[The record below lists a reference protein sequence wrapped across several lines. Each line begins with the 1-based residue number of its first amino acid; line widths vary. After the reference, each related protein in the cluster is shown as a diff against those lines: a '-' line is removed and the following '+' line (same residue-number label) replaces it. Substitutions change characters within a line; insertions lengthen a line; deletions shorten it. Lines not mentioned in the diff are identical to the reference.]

1 MSNTILVIG
10 ATGNVGRPLVELLA
24 GRGRPVRAATRHPE
38 TYDAAPGVEAVA
50 FDYARP
56 ETWTAALDG
65 VGRLFLL
72 AQGAGHEP
80 DHAMIPFLDQAQAA
94 GVGYVVLM
102 TAMGMDTPAMAER
115 GLRKVEVHLIA
126 SGVAYTILRPNWFF
140 QNFTGFMGD
149 MIRQQGGLYLPT
161 GHTRSSFIDTR
172 DIAAVAAAALTED
185 GHDGK
190 AYTLTG
196 SETLGY
202 AEAVAVLSD
211 VAGRAIPYVAIT
223 EDDARKALTGAGWP
237 PAEIA
242 IMLFLYNGVRA
253 GWYTAVSP
261 DVSTVLGRPPIT
273 LRQFAEAHADA
284 WR

>member
-1 MSNTILVIG
+1 MSNTILIIG
-10 ATGNVGRPLVELLA
+10 ATGNVGRPLVALLA
-24 GRGRPVRAATRHPE
+24 GHGEPVRAATRHPE
-38 TYDAAPGVEAVA
+38 TYTAAPGVEAVA

-56 ETWTAALDG
+56 ETWAAALDG

-72 AQGAGHEP
+72 AQGAGNEP
-80 DHAMIPFLDQAQAA
+80 DHAMVPLLEQAQAA

-102 TAMGMDTPAMAER
+102 TAMGMDTPAMAAR
-115 GLRKVEVHLIA
+115 GLRNVEVHLIA
-126 SGVAYTILRPNWFF
+126 SGMAYTILRPNWFF

-161 GHTRSSFIDTR
+161 GDTPSSFIDTR

-185 GHDGK
+185 GHAGQ

-196 SETLGY
+196 SETLSY

-211 VAGRAIPYVAIT
+211 VAGRTIPYVAIT
-223 EDDARKALTGAGWP
+223 EDDTRQALTGAGWSP
-237 PAEIA
+237 GDIDM
-242 IMLFLYNGVRA
+242 MLFLYNGVRA

-261 DVSTVLGRPPIT
+261 NVATILGRPPIT
-273 LRQFAEAHADA
+273 LRQFAEEHADA